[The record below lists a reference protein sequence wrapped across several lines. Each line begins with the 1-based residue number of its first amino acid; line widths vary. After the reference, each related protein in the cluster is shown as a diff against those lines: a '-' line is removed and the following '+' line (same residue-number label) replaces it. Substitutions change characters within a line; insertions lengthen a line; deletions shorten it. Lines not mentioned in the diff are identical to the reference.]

1 MDPRNYGPGG
11 YGPANYGAAGGPM
24 MEEEPTIEP
33 AAGHVGGYDPANY
46 GAAGGPMMEEEPT
59 IEPAAG
65 HVGHGPKDYTRPDAR
80 ILEDVCEKLT
90 LDPVIDA
97 REVSIEVEH
106 RIVRTSGTVESR
118 QMKRIVEDIA
128 LTVWQVEDVD
138 NQIQIAPAN
147 QEYNQE

>member
-11 YGPANYGAAGGPM
+11 YG
-24 MEEEPTIEP
+24 
-33 AAGHVGGYDPANY
+33 PANY